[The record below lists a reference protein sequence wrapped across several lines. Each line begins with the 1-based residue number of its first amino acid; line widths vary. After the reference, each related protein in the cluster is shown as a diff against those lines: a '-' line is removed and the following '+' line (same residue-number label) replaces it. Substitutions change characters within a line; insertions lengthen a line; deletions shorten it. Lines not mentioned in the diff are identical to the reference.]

1 MSDTG
6 IVRNLDE
13 LGRIVIPIEIRRRLA
28 IGPRDPIAI
37 SLQRGAIVLR
47 KAENPGCVFCVFCG
61 SADSLLD
68 HHGRAVCDA
77 CRSELAAA

>member
-47 KAENPGCVFCVFCG
+47 KAENLGCVFCG

-77 CRSELAAA
+77 GRSELAAA

>member
-6 IVRNLDE
+6 IVRNLDD

-47 KAENPGCVFCVFCG
+47 KADLPGCVFCG
-61 SADSLLD
+61 SAESLLD
-68 HHGRAVCDA
+68 HHGRAVCDG

>member
-6 IVRNLDE
+6 IVRHLDD

-28 IGPRDPIAI
+28 IKPRDPIAI
-37 SLQRGAIVLR
+37 SLHRGAIVLR
-47 KAENPGCVFCVFCG
+47 KAEHSGCVFCG
-61 SADSLLD
+61 SPESLLD